1 MFEQSIRPESKFHKL
16 KISLWCPVVVIA
28 IGILAAMVGNNL
40 LGHVL
45 VVPLYPAFLIA
56 MLAVQSDDLPASFFM
71 IFLIA
76 HLSFYGG
83 GCYLILRFLGKR
95 RKTRIPMSH

>member
-1 MFEQSIRPESKFHKL
+1 MFEQSILPESRFHKL

-28 IGILAAMVGNNL
+28 IDILAAMVGNNL

-45 VVPLYPAFLIA
+45 GAPVYPVFLIA
-56 MLAVQSDDLPASFFM
+56 MLMVQNDDFTASFFM

-76 HLSFYGG
+76 HLCLYGG
-83 GCYLILRFLGKR
+83 GCYLILLFLEKR
-95 RKTRIPMSH
+95 RNTRTTVSQ